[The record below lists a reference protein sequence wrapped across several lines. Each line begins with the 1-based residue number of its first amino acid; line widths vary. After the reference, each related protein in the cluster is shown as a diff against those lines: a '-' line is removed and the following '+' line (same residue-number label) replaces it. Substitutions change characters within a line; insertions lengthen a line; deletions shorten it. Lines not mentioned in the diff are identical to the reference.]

1 MRVYAILLSFISVMV
16 VILYSML
23 MDYKQNRSVPL
34 VSTVQASTLP
44 LSNLSSVQLECLYDN
59 IYFEA
64 RNQPIAGQLAVMF
77 VTLNRVKDDRFP
89 DTICEVVYQGAHKPS
104 WKDPEKLIPIRHK
117 CQFSWYCDGLSDQI
131 NNAKAY
137 EQIVTLVKKTLITKK
152 IIDITDGAT
161 FYHADYV
168 KPAWAKTKKKT
179 VEIED
184 HIFYRWES

>member
-1 MRVYAILLSFISVMV
+1 MV
-16 VILYSML
+16 VMLYSML
-23 MDYKQNRSVPL
+23 LDYKQKSSMPL
-34 VSTVQASTLP
+34 VSTAMASP
-44 LSNLSSVQLECLYDN
+44 VSLSNLSSDQLACLYDN

-89 DTICEVVYQGAHKPS
+89 DTICEVVYQGSHKPS
-104 WKDPEKLIPIRHK
+104 WKDPEKLIPIKHK

-152 IIDITDGAT
+152 IIDITDGAL

-168 KPAWAKTKKKT
+168 KPSWAKTKKKT

-184 HIFYRWES
+184 HIFYRWEG